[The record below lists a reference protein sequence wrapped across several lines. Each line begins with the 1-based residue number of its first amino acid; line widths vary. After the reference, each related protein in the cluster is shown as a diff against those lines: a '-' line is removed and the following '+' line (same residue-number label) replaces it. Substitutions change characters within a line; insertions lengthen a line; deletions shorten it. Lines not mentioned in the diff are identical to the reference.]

1 MPNSGFSFQ
10 QVLADIQRTLR
21 RFGINPL
28 LALGLLLVCLI
39 SPRFFFLVLIG
50 YGVYW
55 YGKNVGFGSR
65 RSSRGTRP
73 GRGGGG
79 GKGRRR

>member
-1 MPNSGFSFQ
+1 MSNSGFSFQ
-10 QVLADIQRTLR
+10 QLLADIQRTLR

-28 LALGLLLVCLI
+28 LALGLLLLCI
-39 SPRFFFLVLIG
+39 FIPRFFFLVAIG

-65 RSSRGTRP
+65 RSSRGGRSGRSG
-73 GRGGGG
+73 GRG
-79 GKGRRR
+79 RRK